1 MAAKHSEIVNQLL
14 DEAIFR
20 AVRGEPSLW
29 PVDPEHRVDGTYKER
44 FERGDKQILLWA
56 IEDHARNKKPIPE
69 WAIEALKNALL
80 RFAKGKCSWE
90 DAFGRPVARGWH
102 RQKIKNLSLM
112 YDAWWRVRQKVTERK
127 ANKKVRERRAKKEN
141 IDYDLLY
148 EEVSHELRKAGRK
161 IGIGKVREFYGLVQ
175 KDRKKHPEYYVRILI

>member
-1 MAAKHSEIVNQLL
+1 MAAAHSEIVDQLL

-29 PVDPEHRVDGTYKER
+29 PVDPDHRVDGTYKER

-56 IEDHARNKKPIPE
+56 IEDHARNNELIPE
-69 WAIEALKNALL
+69 WAAEALKNTLL

-90 DAFGRPVARGWH
+90 DAFGRPIARGMH
-102 RQKIKNLSLM
+102 RQRIENLSLM
-112 YDAWWRVRQKVTERK
+112 YEAWWRVRQKVNERK
-127 ANKKVRERRAKKEN
+127 ANKKVKERRAKKEN

-148 EEVSHELRKAGRK
+148 EGVSRELRKAGRK
-161 IGIGKVREFYGLVQ
+161 IGIGKVKEFHGLVQ
-175 KDRKKHPEYYVRILI
+175 KDSKKHPQYYVRISI

>member
-1 MAAKHSEIVNQLL
+1 MAAAHCEIVDQLL

-29 PVDPEHRVDGTYKER
+29 PVDPDHRVDGTYKER

-56 IEDHARNKKPIPE
+56 IEDYARNNERIPE
-69 WAIEALKNALL
+69 WAVEALKNALL
-80 RFAKGKCSWE
+80 RFAKGACLWE
-90 DAFGRPVARGWH
+90 DAFGRPIARGWH

-112 YDAWWRVRQKVTERK
+112 YDAWWRVQLKVKERK
-127 ANKKVRERRAKKEN
+127 ASKKAKERRALKEN

-148 EEVSHELRKAGRK
+148 EEVSRDLRKTGRK

-175 KDRKKHPEYYVRILI
+175 KDRKKYPEHYVRILV